1 MIDWNMTYNSAKE
14 DLIIPEYGRHVQLL
28 VEYAKTLEDDDLRQR
43 LAERIIVLMTQIIP
57 QNRNMED
64 YRGKLWRH
72 LFRISGPDLRVT
84 PPADIVIPEDVSGKF
99 YPEQVAYPSSEP
111 RYRHYGHYVQSMIR
125 KAIAMEHGP
134 KRDGFVAAIAAY
146 MKLAYKTWNR
156 DHYVSDETIKADL
169 VTLSKGALSLPDN
182 LALENLVAAA
192 PYNRRKGVQP
202 PNVGN
207 GSGGGGGK
215 RSASGN
221 SYSSRGRRNNNN
233 NNNNNSGGGSRR
245 GYKK

>member
-1 MIDWNMTYNSAKE
+1 MTYNSAKD
-14 DLIIPEYGRHVQLL
+14 DLVIPEYGRHVQLL
-28 VEYAKTLEDDDLRQR
+28 VDYAKTLEDDDLRQR

-72 LFRISGPDLRVT
+72 LFRIAGSDLRVT

-99 YPEQVAYPSSEP
+99 YPEQVEYPSTQA
-111 RYRHYGHYVQSMIR
+111 RYRHYGHYVQTMIR
-125 KAIAMEHGP
+125 QAIAMEQGP
-134 KRDGFVAAIAAY
+134 KRDGYVAAIAAY

-169 VTLSKGALSLPDN
+169 VTLSKGALSLPEN
-182 LALENLVAAA
+182 QVLENLVTTTGN
-192 PYNRRKGVQP
+192 PRRKGGAQP
-202 PNVGN
+202 Y
-207 GSGGGGGK
+207 GSSGK
-215 RSASGN
+215 RTASGN
-221 SYSSRGRRNNNN
+221 SYSSRGRRN
-233 NNNNNSGGGSRR
+233 GGGSNNGGNRR